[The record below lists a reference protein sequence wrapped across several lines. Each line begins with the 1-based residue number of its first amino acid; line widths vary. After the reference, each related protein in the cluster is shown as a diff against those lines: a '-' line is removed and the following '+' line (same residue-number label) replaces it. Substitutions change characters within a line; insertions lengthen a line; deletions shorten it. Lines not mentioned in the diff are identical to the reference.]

1 MLYSMRSKD
10 NALHYLIRDFL
21 AGKHGLTGIEIG
33 SYAGESAEM
42 FLYSDAFDKLYCIDP
57 WQMGYD
63 PNDTTSG
70 DGLPLAEQE
79 FDKRFK
85 GSPTVVKVKKFSND
99 AISMFA
105 DNSIDFLYIDGDH
118 RYEFVK
124 QDLQNY
130 VPKVKLGGIIS
141 GHDYGWG
148 GKEGVNRA
156 VDEFFKEKPLKNY
169 ADNSWVFLKKQ

>member
-1 MLYSMRSKD
+1 MLYSMRSTD
-10 NALHYLIRDFL
+10 NALNYLIKDFL
-21 AGKHGLTGIEIG
+21 VGKHGLIGIEIG

-42 FLYSDAFDKLYCIDP
+42 FLASGAFDKLYCIDP

-70 DGLPLAEQE
+70 DGLPLAEKE

-85 GSPTVVKVKKFSND
+85 DNQIVVKVKKFSDD
-99 AISMFA
+99 AAAMFA

-130 VPKVKLGGIIS
+130 VPKVKSGGILS
-141 GHDYGWG
+141 GHDYGFG
-148 GKEGVNRA
+148 GLPGVTRA
-156 VDEFFKEKPLKNY
+156 VDEFFKEKPIKNY
-169 ADNSWVFLKKQ
+169 ADNSWVFLKK

>member
-1 MLYSMRSKD
+1 MLYTMRAKD
-10 NALHYLIRDFL
+10 NALSYLIKDFL
-21 AGKHGLTGIEIG
+21 TGKHGLVGIEIG

-42 FLYSDAFDKLYCIDP
+42 FLSSDAFAKLYCIDP

-63 PNDTTSG
+63 PGDTTSG
-70 DGLPLAEQE
+70 DGLPLAEQA

-85 GSPTVVKVKKFSND
+85 DNQTVVKVKKFSND
-99 AISMFA
+99 AVSMFA

-118 RYEFVK
+118 RYEFCK

-130 VPKVKLGGIIS
+130 VPKVKSGGILA

-148 GKEGVNRA
+148 GKDGVTKA
-156 VDEFFKEKPLKNY
+156 VDEFFKEKPLKHY
-169 ADNSWVFLKKQ
+169 ADNSWIFLKK